1 MISVL
6 FFQATFTFP
15 PNKFVVRLNHS
26 RIFRVGV
33 ATEPTNQPTSV
44 PISAVLQ
51 KYRWTHRKTCAFRSS
66 FRARSS
72 FSSIPRQSK
81 SVIPVSFL
89 HKRTRTAEAAWP
101 TNPTREQRPN
111 CPTGGPKKSAMAE
124 ITTPIARR
132 KNLLGNHLRA
142 AAVVPPQNPLKKSLK
157 KSLPK
162 KRRIPQTKHTR
173 EHKLNCQT
181 DGPVKHQRT
190 AKNITPIAR
199 RKKLLGNHLRAAP
212 VVRLWQN
219 QEENLPEKRRGW

>member
-1 MISVL
+1 MVENPVGSSNIEVHTDEDSGRRYSVNND
-6 FFQATFTFP
+6 TGET
-15 PNKFVVRLNHS
+15 KWMDDDKED
-26 RIFRVGV
+26 V
-33 ATEPTNQPTSV
+33 ASKPKKNLPKKRRTPPTN
-44 PISAVLQ
+44 
-51 KYRWTHRKTCAFRSS
+51 
-66 FRARSS
+66 
-72 FSSIPRQSK
+72 
-81 SVIPVSFL
+81 
-89 HKRTRTAEAAWP
+89 RTREP
-101 TNPTREQRPN
+101 RPN

-124 ITTPIARR
+124 IITPIARR

-162 KRRIPQTKHTR
+162 KRRIPQMKHTR
-173 EHKLNCQT
+173 GHKLNCQT
-181 DGPVKHQRT
+181 DGPVKHRRT